1 MSINSRTTS
10 VICLA
15 ITFLAR
21 AAWADSA
28 AIEGTVK
35 DQNGKS
41 LKGADIR
48 IEASG
53 GSSWFKLT
61 KTDGTGHYAYTG
73 LTPNNYRVNLVVNG
87 VVKASINNVK
97 LNSGNSTNLNF
108 DLQKNA
114 KIAGSEPAAAGKKK
128 LHHVYVPGVTGSN
141 FGGRWVLVEEG
152 DNTTTKTNVTRTG
165 GGALNAM
172 QGGSGHSGGQ

>member
-1 MSINSRTTS
+1 MFINSRTIP

-15 ITFLAR
+15 ITFFAR
-21 AAWADSA
+21 AAWADTA
-28 AIEGTVK
+28 AIEGSVK
-35 DQNGKS
+35 DANGKS

-61 KTDGTGHYAYTG
+61 KTDANGHYAYTG
-73 LTPNNYRVNLVVNG
+73 LTANTYRVNLVVNG

-97 LNSGNSTNLNF
+97 LKSGNSTNLNF
-108 DLQKNA
+108 DLQKNP
-114 KIAGSEPAAAGKKK
+114 GSSQTVATGKKK
-128 LHHVYVPGVTGSN
+128 THHVYVPGETGSN
-141 FGGRWVLVEEG
+141 FGGRWVEVEDG
-152 DNTTTKTNVTRTG
+152 DQTTTSSRVTRAG
-165 GGALNAM
+165 GSALGSL